1 MNSKKILNSLF
12 LLVILTGLYYVDA
25 KGGFG
30 GGFGVRRGGGISAEN
45 LRPVVIASK
54 DIVQNCTPQW
64 TGERLDDGRPNV
76 PQELIDRLKHVSITE
91 AWSACNSSYPN
102 SYTTGIG
109 WTVMYPDEVICGRV
123 LTAQYLPSHPAYD
136 AAIKA
141 QGQREGRIGDENS
154 WPIDMLQPGD
164 VYVADCFGKIL
175 DGTLIGDNLG
185 NSIFAKSGNGV
196 IFNASV
202 RDLEGL
208 EEIEGFNAWYKGAD
222 PSFLR
227 EVMLTGINVPIRI
240 GDAVACPGDIVL
252 AKKEGIV
259 FIPAHMVE
267 QVVNS
272 SERTRVRDA
281 FGHMRLKEGKYTPGQ
296 IDSTWSQEINEDF
309 NNWLRESVDEISE
322 DLGIPKEVLEG
333 MASGGGTRGGST
345 RGGFPGGG
353 N

>member
-1 MNSKKILNSLF
+1 
-12 LLVILTGLYYVDA
+12 
-25 KGGFG
+25 
-30 GGFGVRRGGGISAEN
+30 
-45 LRPVVIASK
+45 
-54 DIVQNCTPQW
+54 
-64 TGERLDDGRPNV
+64 
-76 PQELIDRLKHVSITE
+76 
-91 AWSACNSSYPN
+91 
-102 SYTTGIG
+102 
-109 WTVMYPDEVICGRV
+109 MYPDEVICGRV

-141 QGQREGRIGDENS
+141 QGKREGRIGDENS

-196 IFNASV
+196 IFNAGV

-252 AKKEGIV
+252 AKKEGII
-259 FIPAHMVE
+259 FIPPHMVE
-267 QVVNS
+267 QVVTS
-272 SERTRVRDA
+272 SERTRVRDM
-281 FGHMRLKEGKYTPGQ
+281 FGHMRLKEGTYTPGQ
-296 IDSTWSQEINEDF
+296 IDGAWSQEINEDF
-309 NNWLRESVDEISE
+309 NNWLRENVDEINKN
-322 DLGIPKEVLEG
+322 LGIPKDVIEG
-333 MASGGGTRGGST
+333 MASAGGTRSSYPGG
-345 RGGFPGGG
+345 RGGFPGG
-353 N
+353 